1 MLRTPAMP
9 APRAGAFA
17 ALAVSTFLSSAAL
30 TPALAADLPSRY
42 RAPTYYDPP
51 APIFTWTGF
60 YAGAQGGLGL
70 GSYTAGG
77 SRVFGSNPIGGLG
90 GVTVGYNYQSGQ
102 LLIGGEVDAGFGS
115 ISSNGNFGT
124 GASGSGTING
134 LGTLRARVG
143 YVYDRAL
150 FYVTGGYAGTALNGK
165 LSDFAGAPN
174 LVINQSHYLSG
185 FSVGLGMEYAI
196 TTKISL
202 KGEYLFNGFNSAP
215 YFSGTRDATAAGANI
230 SLLRAGVNYHF

>member
-1 MLRTPAMP
+1 MH
-9 APRAGAFA
+9 
-17 ALAVSTFLSSAAL
+17 
-30 TPALAADLPSRY
+30 
-42 RAPTYYDPP
+42 
-51 APIFTWTGF
+51 
-60 YAGAQGGLGL
+60 GGLGL

-102 LLIGGEVDAGFGS
+102 LLIGGEADAGFGY
-115 ISSNGNFGT
+115 IGATGNFGT

-150 FYVTGGYAGTALNGK
+150 FYVTGGYAGTVLNGK
-165 LSDFAGAPN
+165 VSDFAGVPN
-174 LVINQSHYLSG
+174 IVANQGHYLSG
-185 FSVGLGMEYAI
+185 YSVGLGLEYAI
-196 TTKISL
+196 TTKISV

-215 YFSGTRDATAAGANI
+215 YFSGTRDAIPSGANI